1 MYYIL
6 YTIHIGGRV
15 GVVRCQGWGG
25 QGAEGGHRLIPTP
38 LLRDEDRDDLDDL
51 DHRDDLDDLDYL
63 DDLDDLDLDDLVLDD
78 RLIPTPLLVDMD
90 LAFIHKGHLLYVGS
104 HRGLLGAP

>member
-51 DHRDDLDDLDYL
+51 DDLNDL

-78 RLIPTPLLVDMD
+78 RLIPTPLLVDTD